1 MLAQP
6 HDAGAQSGM
15 SGRIGFIGVGAMG
28 APMAERLIDAGHT
41 VAVYDV
47 SAAAMQPL
55 VARGAIAATS
65 PRDAATGAHTV
76 FACLPSPEVSRA
88 VALGSPALGNAAR
101 GSPADGAAHGGVCD
115 VPGVKVYIETS
126 TIGTVAVKAIAAGL
140 AARGISML
148 DAPVSGGPR
157 GARAGTLAAM
167 VAGERSAFEHA
178 LPLFEAIA
186 KKVFYVGAAPG
197 LAQITKLA
205 HNMISAAG
213 MAAASEAVVM
223 AVKAGVDPNTLIDAI
238 NASTGRNTATADKFP
253 QSVLT
258 RSFDYGGKFS
268 IMYKDVRLCLD
279 EARALDV
286 PMWVGSAVVQLWFQ
300 GIIEGRGN
308 DDYTTIT
315 RMIEEWSGVTV
326 DGRDQPDQKAV

>member
-1 MLAQP
+1 MK
-6 HDAGAQSGM
+6 
-15 SGRIGFIGVGAMG
+15 GRIGFIGTGQMG
-28 APMAERLIDAGHT
+28 APMAERLIEAGYE
-41 VAVYDV
+41 VAVFDV
-47 SAAAMQPL
+47 SAAATQPL
-55 VARGAIAATS
+55 IARGAIAASS

-88 VALGSPALGNAAR
+88 VALGNGAGDGGIDAAT
-101 GSPADGAAHGGVCD
+101 
-115 VPGVKVYIETS
+115 GVKVYIETS
-126 TIGTVAVKAIAAGL
+126 TIGTAAIKAIGAGL
-140 AARGISML
+140 AARGIHLL

-167 VAGERSAFEHA
+167 VAGDRAAFDRT
-178 LPLFEAIA
+178 LPLFETIA
-186 KKVFYVGAAPG
+186 KKVFYVGAEPG
-197 LAQITKLA
+197 LAQMTKLA
-205 HNMISAAG
+205 NNMISAAG

-223 AVKAGVDPNTLIDAI
+223 AVKAGVDPRTLIDAI

-315 RMIEEWSGVTV
+315 RMIEEWAGVTV
-326 DGRDQPDQKAV
+326 DGRDRGDQPQ